1 MAILGSSGGT
11 NDIYTNSTATIGL
24 RSAGVGVPFKID
36 SESKLHPADPDV
48 LDNVE
53 RVVADINNAT
63 EAISGYVQNIGQ
75 LGGDCILPDGRS
87 LFGLGTGTGASRIVV
102 LKADGYTRDGDG
114 AYNFTA
120 GNQASQKQLM
130 IWQLGEVQ
138 DYYLVGVALRGLQ
151 STPSHIYQ
159 DIKLVRVPKDGG
171 TFPAATNVPTTSYV
185 QNTAYNGA
193 VGNTYMTKL
202 TDVDNWQTSR
212 GNTISLF
219 ATPPGTGTSNT
230 SYQFTAN
237 VISSTG
243 LMLTTAANTSAVT
256 LENTTAG
263 YPIDIIKIDDATGI
277 FLVLHETSANVK
289 TLTKLVVSSTAQI
302 TTSTVA
308 VINSGYTNMNSNIDR
323 HWVSMVG
330 AGTGSNNLYFFDSS
344 TTTGNATA
352 IDGQP
357 CTYNSSNDSLTWG
370 TYSAIALPDGYQF
383 SGSDRRTT
391 KWNWTYSSADKRI
404 YFGLL
409 VGEGIAL
416 NTVDNALNIANLHT
430 YMPFHNS
437 YQTNMVA
444 SRDGTLISQYSVWA
458 QFLANTY
465 AYVMDTSRGIT
476 SNVAAIPL
484 ASGVL
489 GDTVNVSLVGGIT
502 SAATLPSSHY
512 LEKERLFYPYTV
524 YVNGVEQRN
533 STSSVIKSI
542 QRGEIAF
549 SAIQFEHTISINKV
563 LMNKSTV
570 SLYGSVEY
578 ISTAQNQ
585 PWLAYAA
592 SPHIEVLSASSFKII
607 TGTQFS
613 TNSLGTGTISWE
625 VVEYV

>member
-1 MAILGSSGGT
+1 VS
-11 NDIYTNSTATIGL
+11 
-24 RSAGVGVPFKID
+24 P
-36 SESKLHPADPDV
+36 V
-48 LDNVE
+48 L
-53 RVVADINNAT
+53 
-63 EAISGYVQNIGQ
+63 
-75 LGGDCILPDGRS
+75 
-87 LFGLGTGTGASRIVV
+87 
-102 LKADGYTRDGDG
+102 
-114 AYNFTA
+114 
-120 GNQASQKQLM
+120 
-130 IWQLGEVQ
+130 
-138 DYYLVGVALRGLQ
+138 
-151 STPSHIYQ
+151 HIYQ

-219 ATPPGTGTSNT
+219 ATPKTSNT

-243 LMLTTAANTSAVT
+243 VMLTTAANTSAVT
-256 LENTTAG
+256 LENTTVG

-391 KWNWTYSSADKRI
+391 KMHWTYSSADKRI

-444 SRDGTLISQYSVWA
+444 SRDGTLISQYATWA
-458 QFLANTY
+458 QFLSNTY

-549 SAIQFEHTISINKV
+549 SAIQSEHTITINKV

-570 SLYGSVEY
+570 SLYGSVQY
-578 ISTAQNQ
+578 LSQQPASTTTS
-585 PWLAYAA
+585 WLAYAA
-592 SPHIEVLSASSFKII
+592 SPWIEVLSASSFKII
-607 TGTQFS
+607 TGNTS
-613 TNSLGTGTISWE
+613 ATGTISWE